1 MKTPLGLLRFI
12 ARAGLAALGGGAV
25 GDFAAEVLPD
35 LAREVWGWWGKGRRE
50 PDLQAEVQALARLG
64 PDDARSLADQI
75 VLELA
80 ADRPP
85 EVRLVLATSL
95 AQVPATIRRSQ
106 RSPADPSGR
115 TTERPPP
122 LEGPLDLLPFLPSR
136 PPRFRP
142 GDRPT
147 GIGDWELEELLG
159 VGGFGEV
166 WKARNANLPDPVAL
180 KFCLDPQTAEVLRNE
195 ASLLGRVMSQG
206 RHPGIVRLLHTYLK
220 ANPPCLEYE
229 YVPGGDLAGL
239 LARWHRDP
247 PPTLG
252 EDAAR
257 LMHELAGIVAFA
269 HRLEPPIVHRD
280 LKPANVLL
288 EPRDGGGFALRV
300 ADFGIGGLSHDV
312 DLPGTRSTTRGPM
325 LLTMLR
331 CAHTPLYASLQQR
344 LGEPPHP
351 RDDVYSLGVIWYQL
365 LTGHRAIVGVPADWR
380 DELAERGV
388 PEAAVRLLGA
398 CLASQPGRR
407 PADAGVLAEALAG
420 LLSPATVVETSPA
433 GPPAV
438 ELAEQVRRS
447 LRRVE
452 QAHAEARRLVEQH
465 HDYAAAVRL
474 LEQAP
479 AHLRDG
485 ALYAD
490 LCSRRDRVVELDARV
505 RRAVESMHF
514 AGLRPHVEELL
525 RLAPGRE
532 DLRRL
537 LEALP
542 PDVPPPAQRT
552 NSLGMR
558 LVLVPAG
565 TFLMGS
571 PRHEA
576 ERRGN
581 EPLPH
586 AVTIAR
592 AFYLGAF
599 PVTQHEYEVVM
610 GRNPSCFCAANRG
623 GPTHPVEQVTWL
635 DVIEFC
641 RRLLALPGEQT
652 ARWAYRLPAEA
663 EWEYACRAGTTM
675 PFSFG
680 AAASSAEANFN
691 GSQPYGGAAK
701 GDYGARTSPVGSYA
715 PNAWGLYDMHGNVW
729 EWCADSYDGAEE
741 GRVVRGGCWFSEGGL
756 CRAACRLR
764 RRADDRDFN
773 IGFRVALDVDPTG
786 LTP

>member
-1 MKTPLGLLRFI
+1 MKKPLGLLVFL
-12 ARAGLAALGGGAV
+12 ARAGIAALGGGAL
-25 GDFAAEVLPD
+25 GD
-35 LAREVWGWWGKGRRE
+35 LAELLPELARDVWGWWGKGRRE
-50 PDLQAEVQALARLG
+50 PELQAEVQDLARLE
-64 PDDARSLADQI
+64 PDEARSLADQI
-75 VLELA
+75 VLEMA
-80 ADRPP
+80 ADQKP
-85 EVRLVLATSL
+85 EIRLVLATCL

-106 RSPADPSGR
+106 RCPADPSGR
-115 TTERPPP
+115 TALNLLP
-122 LEGPLDLLPFLPSR
+122 LAGPLDLLPLLPGR
-136 PPRFRP
+136 LPRFKA
-142 GDRPT
+142 GDRPA

-180 KFCLDPQTAEVLRNE
+180 KFCLDPQAALVLRNE

-206 RHPGIVRLLHTYLK
+206 RHPGIVRLLHTYLN
-220 ANPPCLEYE
+220 ADPPCLEYE

-239 LARWHRDP
+239 LARWHREP
-247 PPTLG
+247 APSLV
-252 EDAAR
+252 EDVAR
-257 LMHELAGIVAFA
+257 LMRELAGIVAFA

-288 EPRDGGGFALRV
+288 QPRDGGGFALRV

-312 DLPGTRSTTRGPM
+312 DLQGTRSTTRGPM
-325 LLTMLR
+325 LLTLLR
-331 CAHTPLYASLQQR
+331 GAHTPLYASLQQR

-365 LTGHRAIVGVPADWR
+365 LTGHRAIVGLPAEWR
-380 DELAERGV
+380 EELAEHGV
-388 PEAAVRLLGA
+388 PDGVVRLLGA
-398 CLASQPGRR
+398 CLATRPERR
-407 PADAGVLAEALAG
+407 PADAGVLADALAG
-420 LLSPATVVETSPA
+420 LSPPSPIADCSATFLSA
-433 GPPAV
+433 G

-447 LRRVE
+447 LLRVE
-452 QAHAEARRLVEQH
+452 EAHAEARRLAGRHE
-465 HDYAAAVRL
+465 YAAAVAT

-485 ALYAD
+485 ALYAEV
-490 LCSRRDRVVELDARV
+490 RRGRDRVLELDALV
-505 RRAVESMHF
+505 RQAVAAMRF

-525 RLAPGRE
+525 RLAPGRD

-537 LEALP
+537 LEVLP
-542 PDVPPPAQRT
+542 PEVPPPAQLT

-571 PRHEA
+571 PRNET

-586 AVTIAR
+586 EVVIR
-592 AFYLGAF
+592 RSFYLGTF

-610 GRNPSCFCAANRG
+610 GRNPSCFCAANHGR
-623 GPTHPVEQVTWL
+623 PDHPVEQVTWL
-635 DVIEFC
+635 DATEFC
-641 RRLLALPGEQT
+641 RRLSALSGEEA
-652 ARWAYRLPAEA
+652 ARRVYRLPTEA
-663 EWEYACRAGTTM
+663 EWEYACRAGAAT

-680 AAASSAEANFN
+680 ARASSLEANFN
-691 GSQPYGGAAK
+691 GDYPYGGAEK
-701 GDYGARTSPVGSYA
+701 GPRRARTSPVGSYA

-729 EWCADSYDGAEE
+729 EWCADFYDGEE
-741 GRVVRGGCWFSEGGL
+741 RSGRVVRGGCWFSEGGL

-764 RRADDRDFN
+764 RRADDKDFN
-773 IGFRVALDVDPTG
+773 IGFRVALDAET
-786 LTP
+786 